1 MESPRRDAELADVLR
16 YVLAAVERGVTVE
29 LHGSDDV
36 DKNALAPAPKLSD
49 ELDTALR
56 VSAGRVDAAHLA
68 AALACTNRALRTAV
82 DAVTGPEARAARVAH
97 AQAMCDMASAL
108 RECKRDNPR
117 VVQGVDELLLKWCLM
132 DAAATA
138 LDNRYSGEA
147 SQPRKWRAFAR
158 EVVHCLKSLACT
170 CRTMLQRAYL
180 YGRNALKVAK
190 LTIDMVDPISEL
202 GIEPDEEEDEFTQQ
216 AMELSQEEWRAR
228 ILELL
233 QINTPP
239 A

>member
-1 MESPRRDAELADVLR
+1 MESPLRVAELADVLR
-16 YVLAAVERGVTVE
+16 YVLAAVERGVSVE
-29 LHGSDDV
+29 LHGDAVEDD
-36 DKNALAPAPKLSD
+36 ALAPFMKLSD
-49 ELDTALR
+49 ELNTALR
-56 VSAGRVDAAHLA
+56 VAAGRVVATHLA
-68 AALACTNRALRTAV
+68 AALSCTNRALRTAV
-82 DAVTGPEARAARVAH
+82 DAVSGPEARAARVAH

-158 EVVHCLKSLACT
+158 EVVHCLKSLACQG
-170 CRTMLQRAYL
+170 RTLRQRAGL
-180 YGRNALKVAK
+180 FARNALKIVEI
-190 LTIDMVDPISEL
+190 TIDMVDPISKL

-216 AMELSQEEWRAR
+216 AMGSSHKTWRER
-228 ILELL
+228 LL
-233 QINTPP
+233 TLLYIDTPQ